1 MKHHPFHHHSEIHEM
16 AAWGPDDG
24 RPVMPMGKA
33 ALWAIIGGAP
43 WVLIFWALWTM
54 GPK

>member
-1 MKHHPFHHHSEIHEM
+1 M